1 MSAVQSQK
9 AYQWVASLYFFQSMP
24 FVVVTLIGTLMYQ
37 QYGLKNA
44 QSIFLTSLL
53 MLPWAI
59 KPVFAPLLEHWSTK
73 KKLTVW
79 AQLFV
84 SILFL
89 LLAISV
95 NQQYFLNI
103 SIMGFA
109 GLALI
114 SSLHDIVSDG
124 IYLLN
129 LDSEGQKRYVGVRTV
144 FYQLGRL
151 VIKGG
156 MLALMAQ
163 LAVYYKINV
172 WRAFFLSLFMI
183 GFLLTLYHLIKLP
196 EIETKTGCIK
206 ENYFLIF
213 KRLLGNYSVYPV
225 LIFIFLYNFSEAQM
239 QKIIPVFLLDE
250 TGVGL
255 ALSKVGEL
263 YGVVG
268 SLSMMFGVFVSTYM
282 LTHFSIEDC
291 IKKLTLLGCL
301 GHLFYLVL
309 VVYGDNAYLLY
320 ATIILSQFVVGMVNG
335 AYMSYL
341 LSTANKSDYPM
352 SMYTICTAIMALS
365 YVFFGALSG
374 WVEQYIGYF
383 GFFVYIF
390 FANMMLIILTYRMVG
405 RHD

>member
-1 MSAVQSQK
+1 MSTAQPQK

-24 FVVVTLIGTLMYQ
+24 FAVVTLIGTLMYQ

-53 MLPWAI
+53 TLPWAI
-59 KPVFAPLLEHWSTK
+59 KPVFAPLLESWSTK
-73 KKLTVW
+73 KRLTVLT
-79 AQLFV
+79 QLLV

-95 NQQYFLNI
+95 NHHYFLMI
-103 SIMGFA
+103 SILGFA

-124 IYLLN
+124 VYLLN
-129 LDSEGQKRYVGVRTV
+129 LDSQSQKRYVGLRTV

-156 MLALMAQ
+156 LLALMAQ
-163 LAVYYKINV
+163 LAIYYEINV
-172 WRAFFLSLFMI
+172 WQAFFLSLFLM
-183 GFLLTLYHLIKLP
+183 GSLLTLYHFIKLP
-196 EIETKTGCIK
+196 EIEKKAVSVK

-213 KRLLGNYSVYPV
+213 KKLLGNHSIYPA

-255 ALSKVGEL
+255 PLSKVGEI
-263 YGVVG
+263 YGIAG
-268 SLSMMFGVFVSTYM
+268 SLSMMFGVSISAYL
-282 LTHFSIEDC
+282 LTHFSIEGC

-301 GHLFYLVL
+301 GHLFYLML
-309 VVYGDNAYLLY
+309 LGYENKAYLLY
-320 ATIILSQFVVGMVNG
+320 ATIIFSQFVAGLVNG

-341 LSTANKSDYPM
+341 LSIANKSDYPM

-374 WVEQYIGYF
+374 LVEQYTGYTV
-383 GFFVYIF
+383 FFAYIF
-390 FANMMLIILTYRMVG
+390 IANLLLIVLTYWMVDK
-405 RHD
+405 HD

>member
-9 AYQWVASLYFFQSMP
+9 AYQWVPSLYFFQSMP
-24 FVVVTLIGTLMYQ
+24 FVVVTLIGTLMYR
-37 QYGLKNA
+37 QYGLGNA
-44 QSIFLTSLL
+44 QTIFLTSLL

-59 KPVFAPLLEHWSTK
+59 KPVFAPMLEHWATK

-79 AQLFV
+79 AQLLV

-95 NQQYFLNI
+95 NHHYFLMI
-103 SIMGFA
+103 SILALA

-114 SSLHDIVSDG
+114 SSVHDIVSDG
-124 IYLLN
+124 VYLLN
-129 LDSEGQKRYVGVRTV
+129 LDSQSQKRYVGLRTV

-156 MLALMAQ
+156 LLALMAQ
-163 LAVYYKINV
+163 LAIYYEINV
-172 WRAFFLSLFMI
+172 WRAFFLSLFGI
-183 GFLLTLYHLIKLP
+183 GLILTLYHFIKLP
-196 EIETKTGCIK
+196 EIETEKARIE
-206 ENYFLIF
+206 ENYFLMF
-213 KRLLGNYSVYPV
+213 NTLLGNRSLYPA

-239 QKIIPVFLLDE
+239 QKVIPVFLLDK

-263 YGVVG
+263 YGIVG
-268 SLSMMFGVFVSTYM
+268 SVSMMFGVFISGYL
-282 LTHFSIEDC
+282 LTHLSIERC
-291 IKKLTLLGCL
+291 IKKLTWLGCL
-301 GHLFYLVL
+301 GHLFYLAL
-309 VVYGDNAYLLY
+309 TVYGNNAGLLY

-341 LSTANKSDYPM
+341 LSVANKSAYPM

-374 WVEQYIGYF
+374 LVEQYIGYF

-390 FANMMLIILTYRMVG
+390 IANVLVIILTYRVIG
-405 RHD
+405 QHD